1 MDLEKRIFELE
12 KKLKETKQ
20 KAALKAAA
28 KKAADQAEARAIQQR
43 KFRIAG
49 EFLLDGAIDVG
60 ALLNAKNERFDAWLK
75 VAGERKLFN
84 LPVDSEVS

>member
-12 KKLKETKQ
+12 KKLKETKL
-20 KAALKAAA
+20 KAAQKAAA
-28 KKAADQAEARAIQQR
+28 KKASDQAAARAIQQR

-49 EFLLDGAIDVG
+49 EFLLDGATDVG

-75 VAGERKLFN
+75 SSSERNLFN
-84 LPVDSEVS
+84 LPLDSKET